1 MNCTVADLFTLLF
14 SKLFATLSLAPCQ
27 PLIPENFTV
36 SAVVQNS
43 YEASDPS
50 EPSGVINFADY
61 NDIPKTPVN
70 SEYPYK
76 TTFKMLLLFNIIN
89 YYFSQIGPARRIQ
102 DMYHELFL
110 TTHHGQ

>member
-14 SKLFATLSLAPCQ
+14 SKLFATTCQ

-102 DMYHELFL
+102 DMHHELYL
-110 TTHHGQ
+110 T